1 MTKLNLKHGL
11 VAVAAL
17 GLSANVSATDLTCN
31 DITFTP
37 EAFAAYEFADKA
49 CLEMVD
55 RDGGTY
61 AKFTATK
68 VQPESVSP
76 GVTTYLRF
84 KHADGTVGPRHKS
97 NLPRNYIIMLSD
109 EPVRLADVDP
119 GQDIN
124 IYVGSEYWVSNLA
137 VEEAAAEVVVA
148 EEVAEDVA
156 EAEEVEEMV
165 EEAPVEV
172 LPTTAGPLPWLA
184 LFGSLFLLI
193 GGALRFSRKQ

>member
-1 MTKLNLKHGL
+1 MSKLNLNYGL
-11 VAVAAL
+11 VALAGL

-37 EAFAAYEFADKA
+37 DAFAAYEFADKA

-55 RDGGTY
+55 RDGATY

-68 VQPESVSP
+68 VQPQDISP
-76 GVTTYLRF
+76 GVTNYLRF
-84 KHADGTVGPRHKS
+84 KHADGTVGPRHRS
-97 NLPRNYIIMLSD
+97 NLPRNYIIMLSNQ
-109 EPVRLADVDP
+109 PVRLADVDV

-124 IYVGSEYWVSNLA
+124 IYVGQEFWVSNLA
-137 VEEAAAEVVVA
+137 IEEAAEVAVAEAIV
-148 EEVAEDVA
+148 EEVAEEIAV
-156 EAEEVEEMV
+156 EEVMEE
-165 EEAPVEV
+165 EIAET

>member
-1 MTKLNLKHGL
+1 MSKLNLKNGL

-37 EAFAAYEFADKA
+37 EAFAAYEFADQA

-68 VQPESVSP
+68 VQPQDVSP

-84 KHADGTVGPRHKS
+84 KHADGTVGPRHRS

-109 EPVRLADVDP
+109 QPVRLADVDI

-124 IYVGSEYWVSNLA
+124 IYVGEEFWVSNLA
-137 VEEAAAEVVVA
+137 VEEAAEVAVAEAVA

-156 EAEEVEEMV
+156 VEEVVEEEIAEE
-165 EEAPVEV
+165 